1 MKKFYLLVLLSVV
14 ANLGY
19 GQTAASYSFS
29 AFSNTY
35 TSISGTGT
43 EALTVE
49 ADDATQTS
57 ISLGFNFTYC
67 GTVYNSVSANSNGFL
82 SLANCSASGYP
93 TYINATSSFSS
104 MCSGV
109 GMLMPQWFDL
119 YGASG
124 TAAAYYTTT
133 GVSPNRV
140 FTFEYYNWREF
151 NYSFF
156 GATGVGS
163 GNFQVK
169 LYETS
174 NIIDFCYGANNWTST
189 VQTPSS
195 TIGIANSSSDYQTL
209 PNSGTSPVP
218 SSSTFTNTISTT
230 PATNQVYRWT
240 PCNLTVSPTSST
252 PVCSGSTLTL
262 TGTVAT
268 GTATSYSWSGPGS
281 YSSTNQNPTIVS
293 IPTTG
298 AGTYTFTATNA
309 SCSVSGTTVVVVNQ
323 TPTATISGTTNFCS
337 GSLSFLTFTGTP
349 GATVYYNING
359 GPTLST
365 VLGAGGTSGVSTGTL
380 TTGTSPATYVYN
392 LVSATLGSCSQSLS
406 GSATITVNPNPSA
419 ITGTTAVCNGYSTT
433 LSDPDAGGTWSGS
446 TGVTVVGSGTSANVT
461 GTADGSATV
470 NYTFPLTGCTV
481 STSITINTTP
491 VISGVTHLCEGSGN
505 LLTATP
511 NTGSWL
517 STNTA
522 AATIDAGGNV
532 TGVAAGITTISYT
545 LPVTGCYAVT
555 GDTVNPQPAPITGFN
570 IVCEAGAT
578 TPLNDDSTSG
588 VWSAS
593 NSHATVVASGGTVG
607 TVTGVTA
614 GSVTISYT
622 IISASGSC
630 SSLHPMTVNPIPPAV
645 ITPGGAT
652 TFCDGDSVVLTA
664 SAGASFLYQWNDS
677 TGPIIGATNQ
687 TYTAYTS
694 QGYQV
699 VVLNTVTGCEN
710 TSPYTVV
717 VNNPLPAAIT
727 GATEVCQLASITLS
741 NTTPSGTWTASNSN
755 ATVTAGGGVVTGAT
769 YGAVTITY
777 SLATGCNATYNITVD
792 SIPQPI
798 TGTTSVCEAGSSTTL
813 SDASGTGSWS
823 ASNGNATIDPV
834 TGLVTGVTAG
844 TDIISYTFPVT
855 HCYVTATLTVNALP
869 SPISGPTEVCKT
881 FDITL
886 SSLPA
891 TGTWTTHTGNA
902 SAGAGGI
909 ITGVSQGPDTV
920 TYTLGTGCI
929 QTYPITVNGLPAPIA
944 GTLSVCEAGSTT
956 TLTNDSTGTW
966 SSSNPAKASIDP
978 VTGEVTGVAA
988 GSITITFTLSSTGCY
1003 VTAPF
1008 TVNPLPAAITG
1019 SSTVCAG
1026 STDLL
1031 TSSPTPGTWSSDN
1044 NPVASVNATGLV
1056 TGHGEGIANITYTLG
1071 TGCQQSFAVT
1081 VNPLPAAIAGT
1092 TEVCAGLTT
1101 TLTDDS
1107 LGGTWSIAPASVASV
1122 NPSTG
1127 AVLGVGYGTAN
1138 VTYTLPTGCKVTASV
1153 AVDSLPSAITGST
1166 DVCYGSSTLFSD
1178 VTIPGTWTT
1187 ENGSIA
1193 TVNAGGSVFGAGVG
1207 TTNITYTLGT
1217 GCIATKPITVDA
1229 LPAAIGG
1236 PTSVCIGTSIT
1247 LTEGTTGGVWSSVNS
1262 GTATITSGG
1271 VVTGVTVDTVTIIN
1285 RNPVTGCYVTTLITV
1300 NPLPSV
1306 ITGTTTVCQF
1316 ATTTLSDVSGTST
1329 WTSQNPSTATVGA
1342 STGIVTG
1349 VAAGTTNITF
1359 ALPTGCFVTTPVT
1372 VNATPTAITG
1382 TTTVCVG
1389 STTSLGDTPAGG
1401 TWSILPLATATVSA
1415 SGVVTGVAAGTAT
1428 VDYTLGGCSQTA
1440 TVTVNP
1446 VPGALI
1452 TPLGDTTMCPGDFVV
1467 LTANT
1472 GAGLTYQWYSGAT
1485 PIFGSTN
1492 SYYTATTG
1500 AFYKVK
1506 VTNGFSCTST
1516 SSSMDVTVNPAT
1528 AIATAGGP
1536 TTICATGSVTLNANL
1551 GAGLSYQWVRNG
1563 VGIPGATGSSL
1574 ITDSAGNYTVVVSN
1588 TAGCSATSTPAITV
1602 NLLPTPSGTLTLSGA
1617 TTFCSGDS
1625 VTITAD
1631 PTPGLTYQWYYG
1643 VSPISGATNGVYT
1656 ATASGTYSV
1665 AITNNQPCTNTPSLV
1680 VTTLALP
1687 SATITP
1693 GGPTIF
1699 CAGGSVPMSVPP
1711 GAVGTTYQWYI
1722 DSTVITG
1729 ATNNTY
1735 TTTVGGNFGVQVI
1748 SPAGCVNTTN
1758 PTLAVMEIMTPVI
1771 HPLTDTAF
1779 CWGGSAVLG
1788 LTVPAGT
1795 GAGFQWALDGLNIA
1809 GATNS
1814 TYSAGVPGA
1823 YTCTISVP
1831 GCSTTSYAANVVE
1844 HPLPNPVIFFDGVT
1858 ISTQTYFTSYQWYRN
1873 MTAIGGANTYSI
1885 LPTMSGSYEVQVTD
1899 TFGCQSVAT
1908 AYPLS
1913 LSVTNVNKAAI
1924 RIYPNPAGAMVH
1936 IEADQPLN
1944 AVIYAID
1951 GRNVLEQHNATDI
1964 NVSSL
1969 ASGAYTIMLYDQA
1982 GTMVKAEKLIKN

>member
-1 MKKFYLLVLLSVV
+1 MRKLYLLV
-14 ANLGY
+14 
-19 GQTAASYSFS
+19 
-29 AFSNTY
+29 
-35 TSISGTGT
+35 
-43 EALTVE
+43 ALV
-49 ADDATQTS
+49 
-57 ISLGFNFTYC
+57 
-67 GTVYNSVSANSNGFL
+67 FL
-82 SLANCSASGYP
+82 SLNVSAQLTYCTPSTTFGTSTDYIYYVSFSTISNWTAGDGLTSGSIVYSTP
-93 TYINATSSFSS
+93 NPSLARGSTYTLSVSTFGTVGGDDARVWIDYNQNGTFAATAERVMNATSGGSDSNAFTTSVTIPLTATL
-104 MCSGV
+104 GV
-109 GMLMPQWFDL
+109 
-119 YGASG
+119 
-124 TAAAYYTTT
+124 TTM
-133 GVSPNRV
+133 RV
-140 FTFEYYNWREF
+140 R
-151 NYSFF
+151 
-156 GATGVGS
+156 
-163 GNFQVK
+163 
-169 LYETS
+169 
-174 NIIDFCYGANNWTST
+174 CNWTSST
-189 VQTPSS
+189 APTPCGALTWGETEDYYVTIVDPIS
-195 TIGIANSSSDYQTL
+195 TPVATNNGPLCSGNTL
-209 PNSGTSPVP
+209 NLDVTSPV
-218 SSSTFTNTISTT
+218 
-230 PATNQVYRWT
+230 
-240 PCNLTVSPTSST
+240 
-252 PVCSGSTLTL
+252 
-262 TGTVAT
+262 GTYTYV
-268 GTATSYSWSGPGS
+268 WSGPGG
-281 YSSTNQNPTIVS
+281 YAATGSSVS
-293 IPTTG
+293 ITGVTTAQ
-298 AGTYTFTATNA
+298 AGTYSVTATDG
-309 SCSVSGTTVVVVNQ
+309 VSTSSAGTTTVVVNQ

-349 GATVYYNING
+349 GATVFYNING

-380 TTGTSPATYVYN
+380 TTGTSPATYTYN
-392 LVSATLGSCSQSLS
+392 LVSATLGTCSQSLS

-419 ITGTTAVCNGYSTT
+419 ITGTTTVCNGYSTT

-446 TGVTVVGSGTSANVT
+446 AGVTVVGSGSSATVT
-461 GTADGSATV
+461 GTVAGSATV

-481 STSITINTTP
+481 STPITINTTP
-491 VISGVTHLCEGSGN
+491 VISGVTHVCEGSGDV
-505 LLTATP
+505 LTGTP

-545 LPVTGCYAVT
+545 LPVTGCYVVT

-593 NSHATVVASGGTVG
+593 NGNATVVASGGTVG

-645 ITPGGAT
+645 ITPGSAT

-664 SAGASFLYQWNDS
+664 NADPLYLYQWADS
-677 TGPIIGATNQ
+677 TGIIVGATNQ

-699 VVLNTVTGCEN
+699 IILNTSTGCQN
-710 TSPYTVV
+710 TSPFTVV

-741 NTTPSGTWTASNSN
+741 SATPLGTWIASNSN

-777 SLATGCNATYNITVD
+777 SLATGCNTTYDITVD

-798 TGTTSVCEAGSSTTL
+798 TGTTSVCEAGSTTTL

-823 ASNGNATIDPV
+823 ASNGNATIDPS

-844 TDIISYTFPVT
+844 SDVISYTFPVT
-855 HCYVTATLTVNALP
+855 NCYVTTTVTVNSLP
-869 SPISGPTEVCKT
+869 APISGPTEVCNT
-881 FDITL
+881 FNITL
-886 SSLPA
+886 LSSPT
-891 TGTWTTHTGNA
+891 TGTWTTNTGNA
-902 SAGAGGI
+902 SAGAGTGI

-920 TYTLGTGCI
+920 TYTLSTGCI

-966 SSSNPAKASIDP
+966 SSSDPTKATIDLFS
-978 VTGEVTGVAA
+978 GEVTGVAA

-1008 TVNPLPAAITG
+1008 TVNPLPATITG

-1026 STDLL
+1026 LTDLL

-1044 NPVASVNATGLV
+1044 NPVASVDAAGLV
-1056 TGHGEGIANITYTLG
+1056 TGNSQGVANITYALG

-1107 LGGTWSIAPASVASV
+1107 LGGTWSSAPVSVATV
-1122 NPSTG
+1122 NSSTG
-1127 AVLGVGYGTAN
+1127 AVFGVGYGSAN
-1138 VTYTLPTGCKVTASV
+1138 ITYTLPTGCIATTTV
-1153 AVDSLPSAITGST
+1153 AVDSLPSTITGAT
-1166 DVCYGSSTLFSD
+1166 DVCLGSSTLFAD
-1178 VTIPGTWTT
+1178 VTTPGTWTT
-1187 ENGSIA
+1187 QNGSIA
-1193 TVNAGGSVFGAGVG
+1193 TVDAAGTVTGAGVG

-1236 PTSVCIGTSIT
+1236 PTSVCIGASIT
-1247 LTEGTTGGVWSSVNS
+1247 LTESTPGGVWSSVNT
-1262 GTATITSGG
+1262 GTATITGGG

-1285 RNPVTGCYVTTLITV
+1285 TNPLTGCYITTLITV

-1316 ATTTLSDVSGTST
+1316 ATTTLSDASGTST
-1329 WTSQNPSTATVGA
+1329 WTSQSTSTATVGA
-1342 STGIVTG
+1342 TTGIVTG
-1349 VAAGTTNITF
+1349 VNAGTTNITF
-1359 ALPTGCFVTTPVT
+1359 TLPTGCYVTTPVT
-1372 VNATPTAITG
+1372 VNATPAAITG

-1401 TWSILPLATATVSA
+1401 TWSIVPLATATVNA
-1415 SGVVTGVAAGTAT
+1415 TGVVTGVAAGTAT

-1446 VPGALI
+1446 VPGAII
-1452 TPLGDTTMCPGDFVV
+1452 TPLSDTTMCPGDFVI

-1472 GAGLTYQWYSGAT
+1472 GTGLTYQWYSGVSS
-1485 PIFGSTN
+1485 IFGATN

-1506 VTNGFSCTST
+1506 VTNGFSCSST
-1516 SSSMDVTVNPAT
+1516 SSTMDVTVNPAT
-1528 AIATAGGP
+1528 ATATAGGP
-1536 TTICATGSVTLNANL
+1536 TTICATSTVTLNANL
-1551 GAGLSYQWVRNG
+1551 GAGLSYQWTRNG

-1574 ITDSAGNYTVVVSN
+1574 VTDSAGDYTVVVSN

-1617 TTFCSGDS
+1617 TTFCTGDS

-1631 PTPGLTYQWYYG
+1631 ATPGLTYQWYYG
-1643 VSPISGATNGVYT
+1643 VSPIAGATNDVYT
-1656 ATASGTYSV
+1656 ATATGTYSV
-1665 AITNNQPCTNTPSLV
+1665 AITNSQPCTNTPSV
-1680 VTTLALP
+1680 VITALALP

-1699 CAGGSVPMSVPP
+1699 CVGGSVPMSVPP
-1711 GAVGTTYQWYI
+1711 GAAGTTYQWYI

-1735 TTTVGGNFGVQVI
+1735 TTTTGGNFGVQVI

-1771 HPLTDTAF
+1771 DPLTDTAF

-1788 LTVPAGT
+1788 LTLPAGT
-1795 GAGFQWALDGLNIA
+1795 GAAFQWALDGLNIA

-1814 TYSAGVPGA
+1814 TYSAGVPGS

-1844 HPLPNPVIFFDGVT
+1844 HPLPNPVISFDGVT
-1858 ISTQTYFTSYQWYRN
+1858 MSTQTYFTSYQWYRD
-1873 MTAIGGANTYSI
+1873 MTAIGGATTYSI
-1885 LPTMSGSYEVQVTD
+1885 MPTMSGSYEVQVTD
-1899 TFGCQSVAT
+1899 TFGCHSVAT

-1913 LSVTNVNKAAI
+1913 LGVTNVNKTAI
-1924 RIYPNPAGAMVH
+1924 RIYPNPANAMVH

-1944 AVIYAID
+1944 AVIYTVD
-1951 GRNVLEQHNATDI
+1951 GRSVLEQNNATDI
-1964 NVSSL
+1964 NVSNL